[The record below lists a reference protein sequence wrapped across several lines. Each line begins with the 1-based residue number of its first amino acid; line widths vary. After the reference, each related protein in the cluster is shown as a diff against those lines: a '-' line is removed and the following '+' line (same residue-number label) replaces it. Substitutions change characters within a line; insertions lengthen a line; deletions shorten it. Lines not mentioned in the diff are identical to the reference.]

1 RYHALKNDSLAV
13 LNLNKA
19 MNLAEQLSV
28 PRLSINPLINIGL
41 VFLDNRQFDI
51 ARMYFLNAKKIVG
64 DKPSKNLAII
74 NNNLGIIAY
83 EKKQL
88 QD

>member
-1 RYHALKNDSLAV
+1 DTAVVLYKKVSADKNICDCYNILGLRYHALKNDSLAV

-51 ARMYFLNAKKIVG
+51 AR
-64 DKPSKNLAII
+64 
-74 NNNLGIIAY
+74 
-83 EKKQL
+83 
-88 QD
+88 

>member
-1 RYHALKNDSLAV
+1 
-13 LNLNKA
+13 
-19 MNLAEQLSV
+19 
-28 PRLSINPLINIGL
+28 GL

-88 QD
+88 QDAIAIYKENEIIAKAVKANALYTMALNNLASCYTEMND

>member
-1 RYHALKNDSLAV
+1 KKVSADKNICECYNILGLRYHALKNDSLAV

-51 ARMYFLNAKKIVG
+51 ARMYFLNAKKI
-64 DKPSKNLAII
+64 
-74 NNNLGIIAY
+74 
-83 EKKQL
+83 
-88 QD
+88 